1 MVLLLLRKLMA
12 ALLFSESELGSSV
25 EVVGLELLE
34 ASSDPLEANGPSLR
48 LRFKKLPLV
57 RTLCL
62 KRKIR
67 NLVSCLKSLLEE

>member
-1 MVLLLLRKLMA
+1 MAA

-34 ASSDPLEANGPSLR
+34 ASSDPLEASGPSLR

-62 KRKIR
+62 KREKR
-67 NLVSCLKSLLEE
+67 NLVSKFPIVSKEFA

>member
-1 MVLLLLRKLMA
+1 MA

-62 KRKIR
+62 KREKR
-67 NLVSCLKSLLEE
+67 SLVSFQLCLKSLLE

>member
-1 MVLLLLRKLMA
+1 MA

-25 EVVGLELLE
+25 EVVGLELLD

-57 RTLCL
+57 STLCL
-62 KRKIR
+62 QKRNKKLIKFEI
-67 NLVSCLKSLLEE
+67 VV

>member
-1 MVLLLLRKLMA
+1 MAA

-25 EVVGLELLE
+25 EVVGLELFE

-48 LRFKKLPLV
+48 LRFKKLPFV

-62 KRKIR
+62 KREKR
-67 NLVSCLKSLLEE
+67 NLVSFQMCLKNLLE